1 MRKKTVLQQ
10 LTLQE
15 SILFF
20 NLANEKQKRAF
31 STKALLIPDKALNC
45 QNSGV
50 FSSPISIRAFFTALS

>member
-1 MRKKTVLQQ
+1 MLKQVQHDGRIP
-10 LTLQE
+10 E

-20 NLANEKQKRAF
+20 NIANGNQKRAF
-31 STKALLIPDKALNC
+31 SAKALLIPDKALNC